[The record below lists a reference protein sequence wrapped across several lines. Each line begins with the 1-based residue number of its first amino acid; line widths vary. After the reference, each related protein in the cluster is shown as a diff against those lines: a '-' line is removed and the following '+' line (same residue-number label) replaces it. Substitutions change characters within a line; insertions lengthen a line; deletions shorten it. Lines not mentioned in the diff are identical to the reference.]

1 LEAQSDRGS
10 ADRAGHYHL
19 SDRPNRVLE
28 RRLEAS
34 QRDDVNPDK
43 TVLVRIPRRR
53 AFVLRGE
60 WDVLNEN
67 DVWVLLAITSKIG
80 RSDYAV
86 TTRKEIAF
94 RATGAKDEKQWRDF
108 GRTPLL
114 SEHQIAYSVHK
125 LAERM
130 GLVSRVLGRKVNIE
144 LFLPKTLL

>member
-1 LEAQSDRGS
+1 M
-10 ADRAGHYHL
+10 
-19 SDRPNRVLE
+19 LE

-80 RSDYAV
+80 KKVRFHFYATAENYQAEKEFCFEVEVLPSVPGQIV
-86 TTRKEIAF
+86 TP
-94 RATGAKDEKQWRDF
+94 ATVKDC
-108 GRTPLL
+108 T
-114 SEHQIAYSVHK
+114 
-125 LAERM
+125 
-130 GLVSRVLGRKVNIE
+130 
-144 LFLPKTLL
+144 